1 MNNFFK
7 PVILGISGFYLSKKE
22 YFLFRKHK
30 PLGYVIFTRN
40 IANLTQL
47 KNLVSELR
55 SINPEQKT
63 LIMID
68 HEGGRVN
75 RFHNLFDQ
83 SHYSAKIFGNYY
95 QTNKKL
101 FNQEIKKFI
110 NFNCNLFKYLGI
122 NLVAA
127 PVLDLFYRGKSDVIG
142 DRAYSN
148 KVEIVKDIANKI
160 IKLYFK
166 KKIFTIG
173 KHVPGHGLSNHD
185 SHFFLPVIKESKE
198 YLFKNDFRCFKN
210 IKSNFLM
217 TAHIIYENLD
227 KNLPAT
233 YSSLIIK
240 NIIMSKLKFR
250 GLIMSDDLCM
260 KALSGSIE
268 KKVSKSFEAGCD
280 IILHC
285 SGNFHEM
292 NKLLIV
298 TKFASDSLLAKMNKM
313 FNYNQ

>member
-1 MNNFFK
+1 MKVVGLIDF
-7 PVILGISGFYLSKKE
+7 IIY
-22 YFLFRKHK
+22 
-30 PLGYVIFTRN
+30 
-40 IANLTQL
+40 
-47 KNLVSELR
+47 
-55 SINPEQKT
+55 SINLIIQQKFLVT
-63 LIMID
+63 TIRQTKNFLIKRLKSLLILIVIYLNIW
-68 HEGGRVN
+68 ELTWLLRPSLIFFTGR
-75 RFHNLFDQ
+75 
-83 SHYSAKIFGNYY
+83 
-95 QTNKKL
+95 
-101 FNQEIKKFI
+101 
-110 NFNCNLFKYLGI
+110 
-122 NLVAA
+122 
-127 PVLDLFYRGKSDVIG
+127 KSDVIG